1 MNDTNNIAAE
11 LLSPDRNVR
20 ARAVKRIAAHV
31 SPEASDWMLLALK
44 DQKRRVRETAVK
56 YCAPFL
62 GDARIADK
70 LQAMVNDEDEKGKI
84 RRRALT
90 TLLGGNLEIV
100 KSPQLHVA
108 EDAVR
113 ALMVS
118 ETHRQAILCG
128 LLQLDLSEKVE
139 SLLKSFVK
147 EGSKEEAVLA
157 TKALCGFKVV
167 NLGSVPESERSSV
180 QSGERAFGGVF
191 YWVSRRGLAV

>member
-1 MNDTNNIAAE
+1 MNSASDPIAE
-11 LLSPDRNVR
+11 LQSPDRNVR
-20 ARAVKRIAAHV
+20 ARAVKRLATHV
-31 SPEASDWMLLALK
+31 SPNSSDAMLLALA
-44 DQKRRVRETAVK
+44 DPKRRVRETAVK

-62 GDARIADK
+62 SDTRITQK
-70 LQAMVNDEDEKGKI
+70 LQGMLNDGSEKTKI

-90 TLLGGNLEIV
+90 TLIGGNLEV
-100 KSPQLHVA
+100 TKSPQLHVA

-113 ALMVS
+113 ALMAS

-157 TKALCGFKVV
+157 TKALCGYKVV
-167 NLGSVPESERSSV
+167 NLGSVPEPKRQAV
-180 QSGERAFGGVF
+180 QRGERAFGDVF
-191 YWVSRRGLAV
+191 YWVPRGA